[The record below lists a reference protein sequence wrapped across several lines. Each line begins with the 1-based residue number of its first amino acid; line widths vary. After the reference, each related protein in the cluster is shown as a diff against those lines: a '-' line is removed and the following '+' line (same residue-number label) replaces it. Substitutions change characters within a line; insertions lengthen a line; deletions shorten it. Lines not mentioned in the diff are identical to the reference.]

1 MLRNLKHIYAQTE
14 NDVMLFR
21 MVHWILTL
29 QPKAPVELRE
39 RAMIYEA
46 MGDPDRA
53 IKDWQLYIANA
64 FGLENEKSIR
74 ARIDYLQ
81 KQKSRIH

>member
-1 MLRNLKHIYAQTE
+1 
-14 NDVMLFR
+14 MLFR
-21 MVHWILTL
+21 MVYWILAL
-29 QPKAPVELRE
+29 EPESPVELRE

-46 MGDPDRA
+46 IGDPARA

-64 FGLENEKSIR
+64 SGLENEKSIR
-74 ARIDYLQ
+74 TRIDDLQ

>member
-1 MLRNLKHIYAQTE
+1 MPQAD

-29 QPKAPVELRE
+29 QPEAPVELRE
-39 RAMIYEA
+39 RAMIYEVI
-46 MGDPDRA
+46 GDPARA

-64 FGLENEKSIR
+64 SSLENEKSIR
-74 ARIDYLQ
+74 ARIDYLK